1 MFKFESMPAS
11 YEFKSFLPK
20 VSTSAPYLSLN
31 PLSAA
36 ASVVVI
42 LLLFWML

>member
-1 MFKFESMPAS
+1 MFKFESMPTS

-20 VSTSAPYLSLN
+20 FSGSAPYLTLN

-36 ASVVVI
+36 ASAVVV
-42 LLLFWML
+42 LLVLWML